1 MPHLF
6 LLRSPKVRKVNLVG
20 LKIPQLPVASVAKE
34 AEHFTDIPDNASSN
48 PTGGKFYN
56 RNYFY

>member
-34 AEHFTDIPDNASSN
+34 AEH
-48 PTGGKFYN
+48 
-56 RNYFY
+56 